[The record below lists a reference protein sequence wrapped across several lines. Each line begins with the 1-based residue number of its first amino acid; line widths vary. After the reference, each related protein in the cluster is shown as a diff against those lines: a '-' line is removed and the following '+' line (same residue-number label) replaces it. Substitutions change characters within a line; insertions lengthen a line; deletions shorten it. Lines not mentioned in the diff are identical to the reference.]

1 MINLSNNIPYVPL
14 DMLERILVEKATKTS
29 CDGTVV
35 KDLVFNLGEFVNVE
49 GALTVSSRLLHV
61 SEFAGIWQVSPCQAN
76 HLLSRLPIVVWVGLL
91 NERDHFPPEESVR

>member
-1 MINLSNNIPYVPL
+1 LINLSNNIPYVAL
-14 DMLERILVEKATKTS
+14 AMLERILVDEATKTS

-35 KDLVFNLGEFVNVE
+35 EDLLLNLGEFVNVE

-61 SEFAGIWQVSPCQAN
+61 SVFAGIWQLSPGQAD
-76 HLLSRLPIVVWVGLL
+76 HLLSRLSIVVWVGLL